1 MSIDRSLKS
10 KDSLAR
16 HRNVLTRPERLEKL
30 AEEERWQEGDS
41 VLALPKVVHRKAI
54 VAKKAKA
61 AAETEGTA
69 AASTPAEG
77 AAPSVAGQE
86 SKPSKTTPGK
96 TRGLTKETPK

>member
-30 AEEERWQEGDS
+30 AEEDRWQEGDS

-61 AAETEGTA
+61 AEKEGEA
-69 AASTPAEG
+69 AAAGATAEG
-77 AAPSVAGQE
+77 AAPSGTGQE
-86 SKPSKTTPGK
+86 SKSSKITPSKTG
-96 TRGLTKETPK
+96 G